1 MSFFKS
7 LQSWWAAHRPKKL
20 DELLAVEF
28 DAEEVRVIVLERLEK
43 GWNQSFHWSDV
54 ERVCFKDEGLS
65 SSDILF
71 IDIKGREKPVA
82 VLTEA
87 RGGTKFFGELTERG
101 LFPEEVWRK
110 AMGETGGAMHCWPP
124 KQK

>member
-1 MSFFKS
+1 MSFFNS
-7 LQSWWAAHRPKKL
+7 LKSWWAAHRPKKL

-28 DAEEVRVIVLERLEK
+28 DAEEVRVMVLERLEK
-43 GWNQSFHWSDV
+43 DWNQSFHWSDV
-54 ERVCFKDEGLS
+54 ERICFKDEGLS

-87 RGGTKFFGELTERG
+87 RGGTKFFGELAERG

-124 KQK
+124 KQI